1 MERARLDRFPPDC
14 VRGSGKMTKENLFLE
29 KKDQSESS
37 KNYVY
42 RMLFKNIVFLRLI
55 PGEII
60 SENMISDVFSVSRTP
75 VRDAI
80 LRLAA
85 DELLAVYPQKGTYVS
100 YINMDR
106 VRESIFMRIVLES
119 EAIRLACRTFDE
131 NAVFL
136 MKSNLERQVFCYE
149 KGHLE
154 EVLELDNDFHKILF
168 ETNRLP
174 RVWKAMQS
182 INTEQ
187 YRIRY
192 LKLLDQW
199 RWEETIEEHR
209 TQIRDIEDGDE
220 EKAAADIR
228 KHVAS
233 LYDDAKIVAQHHKSF
248 FERD

>member
-1 MERARLDRFPPDC
+1 
-14 VRGSGKMTKENLFLE
+14 MTKENLFLE
-29 KKDQSESS
+29 NKNQSECS
-37 KNYVY
+37 KDYVY
-42 RMLFKNIVFLRLI
+42 RMLFKNIVFLRLT

-60 SENMISDVFSVSRTP
+60 SENMISDFFSVSRTP
-75 VRDAI
+75 VRDAV
-80 LRLAA
+80 LRLAT
-85 DELLAVYPQKGTYVS
+85 DELVTVYPQKGTYVS

-131 NAVFL
+131 NAIFL
-136 MKSNLERQVFCYE
+136 MKSNLEHQAFCYQ

-154 EVLELDNDFHKILF
+154 EVLQLDNDFHKILF
-168 ETNRLP
+168 VTNRLP

-192 LKLLDQW
+192 LKLQDRW
-199 RWEETIEEHR
+199 RWEDTIEEHR
-209 TQIRDIEDGDE
+209 RQIRDIECGDE

-228 KHVAS
+228 EHVAS
-233 LYDDAKIVAQHHKSF
+233 LYDDAKIIAQNHKSF
-248 FERD
+248 FGKN